1 MVNFGPPLAGGG
13 PIRVSSLL
21 TRNIVLSNLG
31 RAQRQLLQ
39 IQEQLSSG
47 YRINRGSD
55 DPVGA
60 SRVQDYTLGIRR
72 DEQFL
77 RNIEIAAGRLAVA
90 DGSLEGALSIVE
102 EARGILLE
110 QIGGLA
116 NSQTRQAAAGEL
128 TLLLQDALAQ
138 ANRRFE
144 GRSLFAGS
152 RTKQDAFVLQDGG
165 VVFLGDLQDLDT
177 EISDGV
183 RAASNLKG
191 SVFGAF
197 SDELIGR
204 DTATL
209 LPIDLDPGISLD
221 TSLADLHGG
230 LGILAGEIQ
239 LDLGAGPVTVSLAT
253 ARTIGDVIDRI
264 NASGVGITAAIDGT
278 TGNSLVL
285 TGAGVVTV
293 TDLPGGRT
301 ASDLGIAG
309 SAAGSLSGSDLDPR
323 ITADTELGDL
333 FAGSGLSSTSGFVID
348 NSTAGTTLTATIGSA
363 VFTAANATVRDLA
376 NLVSQAGVHAELSVS
391 ADGRRLELRSRIS
404 GGRLRVSENGGSTAD
419 ELGFLSS
426 LERSRLVDLNG
437 GFGAETVDG
446 DDLRITKTD
455 GTQILIDLDELRT
468 VRDLLDR
475 IEQDPD
481 LTATVNGLDQI
492 VISDASGGPNPLMID
507 NVGSSQS
514 ATALGIQGSAA
525 GGTIIG
531 TTLTWAGEQ
540 VEGLFGALLR
550 LREGLLADSTAG
562 IGAAGRLLDLSEG
575 DLAEGRAE
583 IGVRTLQLDFT
594 RDRLDR
600 ESTELEILRSSTR
613 DVDLAE
619 AATRFQIQQTVLE
632 AALASAARILDT
644 NLLNYL

>member
-21 TRNIVLSNLG
+21 TRNVVLSNLN
-31 RAQRQLLQ
+31 RAQRQLLR

-102 EARGILLE
+102 EARGILLD

-116 NSQTRQAAAGEL
+116 NTQTRQAAAGEL

-191 SVFGAF
+191 SVFGAY

-204 DTATL
+204 DSATL
-209 LPIDLDPGISLD
+209 LPIDLDPGLSLD
-221 TSLADLHGG
+221 TRLADLHGG
-230 LGILAGEIQ
+230 LGVLPGEIR
-239 LDLGAGPVTVSLAT
+239 LDLGAGAVTVNLAT

-264 NASGVGITAAIDGT
+264 NGSGVGITAAIDGT

-293 TDLPGGRT
+293 SDLPGGRT

-309 SAAGSLSGSDLDPR
+309 SAAASLPGSDLDPR
-323 ITADTELGDL
+323 ITLDTGLGDL
-333 FAGSGLSSTSGFVID
+333 FAGSGLSSTSGIVID
-348 NSTAGTTLTATIGSA
+348 NSTSTTTLTATIGAA
-363 VFTAANATVRDLA
+363 VFTAPNATVRDLA
-376 NLVSQAGVHAELSVS
+376 NAVSQAGVHVELSVS

-426 LERSRLVDLNG
+426 LERSRLVDLG
-437 GFGAETVDG
+437 GGLGISTVDG

-455 GTQILIDLDELRT
+455 GTQVLIDLDGLRT
-468 VRDLLDR
+468 VRDFLDR
-475 IEQDPD
+475 VEQDPD

-492 VISDASGGPNPLMID
+492 VIGDASGGPNPLLIE
-507 NVGSSQS
+507 NVGGSGA
-514 ATALGIQGSAA
+514 ATGLGIEGSAP
-525 GGTIIG
+525 GGTLTG
-531 TTLTWAGEQ
+531 STLTWAGAQ
-540 VEGLFGALLR
+540 VEGFFGALLR
-550 LREGLLADSTAG
+550 LREGLLADDAAA
-562 IGAAGRLLDLSEG
+562 IGASGRLLDLAEE
-575 DLAEGRAE
+575 DLAVGRGE

-600 ESTELEILRSSTR
+600 ESTELELLRSSTR

-632 AALASAARILDT
+632 AALASAARILET